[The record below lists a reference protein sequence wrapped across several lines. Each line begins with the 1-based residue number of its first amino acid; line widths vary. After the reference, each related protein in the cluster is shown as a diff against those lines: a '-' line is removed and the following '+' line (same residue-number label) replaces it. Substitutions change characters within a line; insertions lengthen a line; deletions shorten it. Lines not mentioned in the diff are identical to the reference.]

1 MQGQGRTPAPAMRRY
16 HEGIEASTIPTALP
30 IWHGPE
36 IDSALL
42 CKIGVAP
49 LGFTR
54 CNFNGADFY

>member
-1 MQGQGRTPAPAMRRY
+1 MRRY

-49 LGFTR
+49 LGFTCR
-54 CNFNGADFY
+54 HFNGADFY